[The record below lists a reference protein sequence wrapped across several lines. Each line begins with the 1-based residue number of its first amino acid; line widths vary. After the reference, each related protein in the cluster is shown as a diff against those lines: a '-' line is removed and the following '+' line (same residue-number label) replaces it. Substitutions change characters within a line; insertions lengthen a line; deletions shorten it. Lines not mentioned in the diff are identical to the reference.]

1 MKSYPSS
8 TFVHPANSN
17 GVFSLSGSSG
27 SVGSV
32 GSSGFYDSAQSI
44 VRLIH
49 LAVPSTLNSIPLASV
64 SLEANVSS
72 NGVSLPSPVIVLFK
86 IFDFSKNNK
95 RITTKTFLLC
105 LPFIIVAVNNFPYAS
120 YLQGTLVLECKPHEL
135 ILYLIMSL
143 LICTFEELI
152 FRKLLFQ
159 YILKQTK
166 TKKRYSYS
174 IILSS
179 LIFALLHLTNL
190 LGGASFLPTLLQ
202 VGYSFLIGMMLCL
215 TLLVSNNILLC
226 IIIHSIYNILGL
238 SINYFTTSY
247 HIDVLTI
254 IITVC
259 VSIFAFIWGVF
270 LLRKYTQ
277 DNQ

>member
-1 MKSYPSS
+1 M
-8 TFVHPANSN
+8 
-17 GVFSLSGSSG
+17 
-27 SVGSV
+27 
-32 GSSGFYDSAQSI
+32 
-44 VRLIH
+44 
-49 LAVPSTLNSIPLASV
+49 LA
-64 SLEANVSS
+64 
-72 NGVSLPSPVIVLFK
+72 
-86 IFDFSKNNK
+86 
-95 RITTKTFLLC
+95 
-105 LPFIIVAVNNFPYAS
+105 FIIVAVNNFPYAS

-270 LLRKYTQ
+270 Y
-277 DNQ
+277 